1 MDGRIGDLPPTT
13 RLRPKQLGRGLPVPP
28 VLALAVI
35 VSLFA
40 GIALGYR
47 FAPRPDPPPSPS
59 PTPTLAGIS
68 AVESASPS
76 PSPAASLAPVDRLSL
91 TAFDIP
97 PAGGLTLSEA
107 LAAFNEY
114 LVQTPGAARAIGP
127 SVSEAAV
134 IYARVE
140 RYNDLPSLFDS
151 PEEWVWAIGIS
162 GSFGPADCG
171 GSLPGA
177 QPCPGSATTAMIIL
191 DYNTGAL
198 RVTWSPAF
206 P

>member
-28 VLALAVI
+28 VLALAVVI
-35 VSLFA
+35 SLFA

-47 FAPRPDPPPSPS
+47 VAPRTDPPPSPS
-59 PTPTLAGIS
+59 PSPTMARIP
-68 AVESASPS
+68 AVESSSPS
-76 PSPAASLAPVDRLSL
+76 ASPAASLVPADGPSL
-91 TAFDIP
+91 TAYDVP

-114 LVQTPGAARAIGP
+114 LAKTPGAARAIGP
-127 SVSEAAV
+127 GVSESAV
-134 IYARVE
+134 VYARVE

-171 GSLPGA
+171 GSVPAGR
-177 QPCPGSATTAMIIL
+177 PCPGSATTAMIIL